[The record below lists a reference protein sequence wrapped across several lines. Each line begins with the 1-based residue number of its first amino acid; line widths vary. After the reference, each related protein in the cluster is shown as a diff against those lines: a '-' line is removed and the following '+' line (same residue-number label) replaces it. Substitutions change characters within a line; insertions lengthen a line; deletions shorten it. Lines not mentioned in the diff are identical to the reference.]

1 MVDTLLEVLAALL
14 VLYVL
19 IVVMLWVYARRHPE
33 IVSMRD
39 ALRIVPDVLRLVRR
53 LASDNSMPRG
63 LRIRLLLLLVYLAS
77 PIDLIPDFI
86 PVLGYADDVIIIALV
101 LRSVTR
107 TAGTEALARH
117 WPGSPEGLSLVTR
130 LAKSN

>member
-39 ALRIVPDVLRLVRR
+39 ALRMVPDVLRLVRR

-63 LRIRLLLLLVYLAS
+63 LRIRLLFLLVYLAS

>member
-1 MVDTLLEVLAALL
+1 MIDTLLEVLAALL

-39 ALRIVPDVLRLVRR
+39 ALRMVPDVLRLVRR

-117 WPGSPEGLSLVTR
+117 WPGSPEGLSLVNR

>member
-39 ALRIVPDVLRLVRR
+39 ALRMVPDVLRLVRR

-86 PVLGYADDVIIIALV
+86 PVLGYADDLIIIALV

>member
-1 MVDTLLEVLAALL
+1 MIDTLLEVLAALL

-39 ALRIVPDVLRLVRR
+39 ALRIVPDVLRVVRR